1 MCLIV
6 HRITAISALRNI
18 STLDSSCISCSTRIS
33 TLDSSSCFSVT
44 RQCSD
49 CFVLCVWM
57 CCIVFCCLW
66 SSCYTLN
73 TYCKYIVKKNK
84 IYITIPT
91 VCYIVGWKDEYD
103 SMDDSITWIFFKC
116 FSIELEMEV
125 NEKKGTFH
133 MRLLDCRL
141 IW

>member
-73 TYCKYIVKKNK
+73 TYCKYIIKKSNLYYYPYSMLHSWMEGW
-84 IYITIPT
+84 IWFNGRLNNLD
-91 VCYIVGWKDEYD
+91 VLQMFLHRVGNGSKWKKRNVSY
-103 SMDDSITWIFFKC
+103 
-116 FSIELEMEV
+116 EV
-125 NEKKGTFH
+125 I
-133 MRLLDCRL
+133 MR
-141 IW
+141 